1 MKYRWENQGFIWLL
15 WKDIR
20 ETQMLICKLKCSLI
34 QCFLWFHFCVS
45 FICDHRTILMF
56 RIILRFERK
65 ILHLGDLCAEWICK
79 TESVIFLKGKR
90 VPSVPYRQNGFK
102 VMFWNHKEL
111 KMYLLYSFIL
121 MLFLL
126 FSRLLMLFINNVLP
140 YLKKNNEVDFG

>member
-1 MKYRWENQGFIWLL
+1 M
-15 WKDIR
+15 
-20 ETQMLICKLKCSLI
+20 
-34 QCFLWFHFCVS
+34 FLWFHFWVS

-79 TESVIFLKGKR
+79 TESDIFLKGKR

-102 VMFWNHKEL
+102 EMFCNQKEL

-126 FSRLLMLFINNVLP
+126 FSRLLTLFINNVLP
-140 YLKKNNEVDFG
+140 YLKKKKWGGLRGGKSNLYFEDWNVFVFLYIIATVGSVFSG